1 MDIQSLKTFI
11 TLAETKSYTKT
22 ANQLFVAQSTVT
34 NRINELEK
42 ELKLSLFSRTNRS
55 VKLTSEGER
64 FKIYAEKVLD
74 LTENTLAE
82 MSAEH
87 RFSNHIRIGSADSI
101 YEGHL
106 APQIKAYR
114 DKYPEN
120 SLKITIGLS
129 NHLLELLQEDL
140 LDAVFVYIPLKKSSY
155 HSELYK
161 QDRLILVTDINNKKY
176 RKGITQEQLIE
187 ENYLM
192 CNFALQEV
200 GQYIRQLFPRFHQ
213 FELEIDDCMKIV
225 PYLLG
230 KDNYTFLP
238 KDMAETYIREKKLRE
253 IPLIDFDTPIIN
265 SYIIYKESKKDIMTE
280 LIGTC

>member
-238 KDMAETYIREKKLRE
+238 KDMAETYIREKRLRE
-253 IPLIDFDTPIIN
+253 IPLIDFDTPVIN

-280 LIGTC
+280 LIEL

>member
-253 IPLIDFDTPIIN
+253 IPLIDFDTPVIN

-280 LIGTC
+280 LIEL